1 MPENNDF
8 FIEYKNEKVRV
19 STVLDEAKIYFSVH
33 LHKPVTI
40 TEGVVNDEFSWYDI
54 EDGPTVLAV
63 ELGEIIEE
71 LDI

>member
-33 LHKPVTI
+33 LHKSVTI
-40 TEGVVNDEFSWYDI
+40 AEGVVNDELSWYDI
-54 EDGPTVLAV
+54 EDGPTPLAV
-63 ELGEIIEE
+63 ELGEIIEALE
-71 LDI
+71 I